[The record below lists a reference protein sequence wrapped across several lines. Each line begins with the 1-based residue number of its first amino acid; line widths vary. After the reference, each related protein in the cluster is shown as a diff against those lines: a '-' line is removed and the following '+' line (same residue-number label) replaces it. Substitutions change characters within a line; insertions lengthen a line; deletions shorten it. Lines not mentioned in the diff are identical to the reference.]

1 MAVSQKMSS
10 GNSYMRGFRSEKS
23 LVERETDELQCLKK
37 YKKLSFDAYQQFV
50 MQAVTLLLIPFC
62 FVQ

>member
-1 MAVSQKMSS
+1 
-10 GNSYMRGFRSEKS
+10 MRGFRSEKS